1 MAFVPTGRRRG
12 ADEHREQR
20 QRQPWSINGDAPQR
34 RGPLCP
40 PPNEGVS
47 TQPSPR
53 KEWSSTRADPS
64 DTGLGMGTSR
74 PFPPGP
80 GPSRLLPHPPPSQ
93 PHAGGSG
100 PQDRSRCPADVPPS
114 ALPAARYKVW
124 HSGGEDRLFPPRKG
138 RGEAALHN
146 ARTAR
151 SRPGS
156 AVRLCPAPGGPRL
169 PRHAP
174 AGADKAAGASPR
186 PALPFPGPRGRLAT
200 AVGKPQPRGRA
211 EQGASAAPRSTAPR
225 AAHAG
230 RPAVGGGAAQVPP
243 GPARTAAPIRI
254 SRSGAALLGPA
265 WGSRGRGACP
275 GPGPHAGGR

>member
-1 MAFVPTGRRRG
+1 MEHQWGRAAAERT
-12 ADEHREQR
+12 
-20 QRQPWSINGDAPQR
+20 
-34 RGPLCP
+34 PLS
-40 PPNEGVS
+40 PPNGGVS

-53 KEWSSTRADPS
+53 KEWSSTGADPS

-80 GPSRLLPHPPPSQ
+80 GPSRLLPHLPPSQ

-230 RPAVGGGAAQVPP
+230 RPAVGGGRLRFPP
-243 GPARTAAPIRI
+243 A
-254 SRSGAALLGPA
+254 
-265 WGSRGRGACP
+265 
-275 GPGPHAGGR
+275 PHARPPR